1 MKQFN
6 KKVLSATVSMMMTWA
21 VCGSIQTSIASDIE
35 IYKDATKGKTNI
47 LLMLDT
53 SGSMGISSLVLPKN
67 NAYGSPGDV
76 TEALCGRDTVPEYHN
91 NGSTTS
97 NIYQWHYNLK
107 DPVTNRTAIKKTV
120 NIGGT
125 SVDYYMRGCRKQIN
139 GQWVQEYD
147 RLSRLKDAILPLLA
161 SDELGSDVVMGLGQ
175 FSSKTELTIGN
186 VSNRLTDGHSG
197 RILVPNA
204 PLDTA
209 QRLKIARQIAE
220 IKSLDTIT
228 NEDGTANS
236 NLKLSSKNYPN
247 VTKAASGTP
256 TVHAYA
262 EAGAYM
268 MGTTTGGTGTNSGQV
283 NTIYDGYM
291 AMQNGSAQ
299 AYFICVEVGTTT
311 TNALGA
317 TVQQCINNW
326 PGYDGNNRTVTTG
339 TISGGV
345 FKPDSTSPTGWRQIT
360 SQAAFKNEVGSMD
373 SAWEVF
379 SKMPEGW
386 RYGGWMK
393 VNNEP
398 MDIEP
403 IVGTVWTGYAGGTI
417 GIVSYRT
424 SPFSIKSGTVTRTT
438 TTKGFLECG
447 SGFRVD
453 TGWIS
458 LCYRDDGPSNGKW
471 VRDASP
477 QERNNRT
484 CYAPVRGEHPIQN
497 VYDRNGSGNLQA
509 SEERANL
516 NNTRFED
523 WGNKNT
529 DKKCVQSRWYEAR
542 TWGDVVTTVTDH
554 APIDNAGGFI
564 YSVDEAK
571 NGSNYKAG
579 GTTNSC
585 DGNGIYFLTDG
596 APNSTKDTM
605 ARTIMNHSLANGAYA
620 FTGTPTSLKPVP
632 LKSNLFA
639 GETGGWEYIGAYA
652 KKLRNRTLLSNTQK
666 NPADM
671 SIKTAVVG
679 FGSSFAGITKKANGT
694 YDCDSAP
701 NQDAKNACLWGS
713 AEYGDGGFYYAE
725 NSEDIKNSI
734 LDFVD
739 KAGADFEP
747 IATGSPTI
755 PVDSLNPV
763 QLQPYGYYA
772 AFEPKP
778 QENTQLWAGN
788 LNKYNLRNGELVDKN
803 LQRLILSTGALN
815 KDAVGLW
822 TNGVKG
828 QLELGTLTAEN
839 GNQSSKRKVFTNRV
853 IKDDHTADSGGS
865 LAQVNLMTLFAD
877 NEDVAK
883 FKHDADKNYWLN
895 FLGYDVGITDNIASL
910 GDLASKAEYREL
922 GSVMHSTPVMLTQ
935 EGKITV
941 VDGKLTTTG
950 RKDYLMF
957 GSTQGALHVVDD
969 DGKEVFAFV
978 PHEMMKNQKNAFIA
992 SGKYTGSG
1000 KNNLFYGV
1008 DGAWTAHTQY
1018 VSKSDGTLTVKDSG
1032 RKASDEEDAQNL
1044 IGMQWVYGGLRMGG
1058 KSYYALD
1065 LTDIEKPELKFHI
1078 NPDADDAS
1086 AALKQMG
1093 QSWSKPT
1100 LAYVN
1105 WGDTRKLVMFV
1116 GGGYD
1121 PVYETHNANP
1131 SGTKGN
1137 GVYMFDAHNGD
1148 LLWWASDSEKTGA
1161 SRFTQNNELKY
1172 SVVSQIN
1179 AIDRDGD
1186 GLTDHIY
1193 FGDLG
1198 GQAFRV
1204 DFNNRATDTAN
1215 FATRAVRLFT
1225 EHQGSGLSPRFYEMP
1240 SVSIHQDDG
1249 SYFAAVAFSSG
1260 NRSSPLAGLNSTVS
1274 ANDAVFVVYDND
1286 VARQDLYKSG
1296 ITLNTQDEVLTEL
1309 DFDSG
1314 VARRGQN
1321 NTLNGG
1327 WKAYF
1332 DNDNVGRY
1340 KGMNDLYAL
1349 DGMLY
1354 VNVYDRDG
1362 TGIGGNCGAGVA
1374 GDSYLYQYCL
1384 PTGKCDFYS
1393 GSGNKANRVKL
1404 GAGILGT
1411 GLGQG
1416 FKNGPNT
1423 VSLVVNRDQP
1433 SALDCSLPA
1442 NKNLPQ
1448 CQLFSTEV
1456 KLKQMRWY
1464 EAR

>member
-21 VCGSIQTSIASDIE
+21 VCGSIQTSVASDIE
-35 IYKDATKGKTNI
+35 IYKDAAAGKVT
-47 LLMLDT
+47 LFMMFDT
-53 SGSMGISSLVLPKN
+53 SGSMGHGDGYWGSNHGNSTVNARNGASSLVEDYNVCKWSY
-67 NAYGSPGDV
+67 YGGYTYSDNTKTDKKIDYKVG
-76 TEALCGRDTVPEYHN
+76 
-91 NGSTTS
+91 NGTTKS
-97 NIYQWHYNLK
+97 FYPTYCSVNQPTFNGLNETYK
-107 DPVTNRTAIKKTV
+107 ARIKKECETT
-120 NIGGT
+120 GGNFP
-125 SVDYYMRGCRKQIN
+125 YIC
-139 GQWVQEYD
+139 YD
-147 RLSRLKDAILPLLA
+147 RISRLKMAMIKLLTG
-161 SDELGSDVVMGLGQ
+161 DQIPPTTRIGIGQ
-175 FSSKTELTIGN
+175 FSSPVNSDQFSHDGKSARILYPAVELTAA
-186 VSNRLTDGHSG
+186 NREKL
-197 RILVPNA
+197 LE
-204 PLDTA
+204 
-209 QRLKIARQIAE
+209 KIV
-220 IKSLDTIT
+220 SLDVY
-228 NEDGTANS
+228 N
-236 NLKLSSKNYPN
+236 
-247 VTKAASGTP
+247 GTP
-256 TVHAYA
+256 SAMAYA
-262 EAGAYM
+262 ESAAYLLGANTSGM
-268 MGTTTGGTGTNSGQV
+268 TNSGYAYSDA
-283 NTIYDGYM
+283 NTTPKIRNANNGYVSPLTGIDTSS
-291 AMQNGSAQ
+291 QCNGQ
-299 AYFICVEVGTTT
+299 
-311 TNALGA
+311 
-317 TVQQCINNW
+317 
-326 PGYDGNNRTVTTG
+326 
-339 TISGGV
+339 
-345 FKPDSTSPTGWRQIT
+345 
-360 SQAAFKNEVGSMD
+360 
-373 SAWEVF
+373 
-379 SKMPEGW
+379 
-386 RYGGWMK
+386 
-393 VNNEP
+393 
-398 MDIEP
+398 
-403 IVGTVWTGYAGGTI
+403 
-417 GIVSYRT
+417 
-424 SPFSIKSGTVTRTT
+424 
-438 TTKGFLECG
+438 
-447 SGFRVD
+447 
-453 TGWIS
+453 
-458 LCYRDDGPSNGKW
+458 
-471 VRDASP
+471 
-477 QERNNRT
+477 
-484 CYAPVRGEHPIQN
+484 
-497 VYDRNGSGNLQA
+497 
-509 SEERANL
+509 
-516 NNTRFED
+516 
-523 WGNKNT
+523 
-529 DKKCVQSRWYEAR
+529 
-542 TWGDVVTTVTDH
+542 
-554 APIDNAGGFI
+554 
-564 YSVDEAK
+564 
-571 NGSNYKAG
+571 
-579 GTTNSC
+579 
-585 DGNGIYFLTDG
+585 GIYFLTDG
-596 APNSTKDTM
+596 FANNSYTATQTM
-605 ARTIMNHSLANGAYA
+605 MEKVLDKNLSGTGLTGSSPSGNDRTQGWPEIG
-620 FTGTPTSLKPVP
+620 K
-632 LKSNLFA
+632 FA
-639 GETGGWEYIGAYA
+639 QL
-652 KKLRNRTLLSNTQK
+652 LRNDK
-666 NPADM
+666 Y
-671 SIKTAVVG
+671 IKTAVVG
-679 FGSSFAGITKKANGT
+679 FGSLFPNDSTYVKTLTNTRNKPST
-694 YDCDSAP
+694 YYDCSKLP
-701 NQDAKNACLWGS
+701 NPNESGIGNQEKSNRQDLINTCNWGAKPQSDIIAADRSQIPSSVGG
-713 AEYGDGGFYYAE
+713 YGNGGFYSAQSVDDVV
-725 NSEDIKNSI
+725 NSVVKF
-734 LDFVD
+734 LDDVD
-739 KAGADFEP
+739 PNIEP
-747 IATGSPTI
+747 VATGSPTI
-755 PVDSLNPV
+755 PIDSLNPI

-772 AFEPKP
+772 EFKP
-778 QENTQLWAGN
+778 TPSENTQLWAGN

-822 TNGVKG
+822 SNGVKG
-828 QLELGTLTAEN
+828 QLPLGTLVAAN
-839 GNQSSKRKVFTNRV
+839 GEQNSKRKVFTNRV
-853 IKDDHTADSGGS
+853 IKQDKTAVSGDR
-865 LAQVNLMTLFAD
+865 LAQVSLLSLFAEN
-877 NEDVAK
+877 NEIAK
-883 FKHDADKNYWLN
+883 FKYDADKNYWLN
-895 FLGYDVGITDNIASL
+895 FLGYDVGITENIASL
-910 GDLASKAEYREL
+910 ADLTSKAEYREL
-922 GSVMHSTPVMLTQ
+922 GSVMHSTPIMLTQ
-935 EGKITV
+935 EGKLTV

-969 DGKEVFAFV
+969 AGKEVFAFV
-978 PHEMMKNQKNAFIA
+978 PHEMMKNQKNAFIG

-1008 DGAWTAHTQY
+1008 DGPWVAHTQY

-1078 NPDADDAS
+1078 NPDADNAS

-1121 PVYETHNANP
+1121 PIYETHNADP
-1131 SGTKGN
+1131 SSTKGN

-1161 SRFTQNNELKY
+1161 SRFTQNNQLKY

-1215 FATRAVRLFT
+1215 FATRVVRLFT

-1296 ITLNTQDEVLTEL
+1296 ITLNTQNKVLTEL
-1309 DFDSG
+1309 NFDSG

-1321 NTLNGG
+1321 NIFNGG

-1332 DNDNVGRY
+1332 DSAKAGRY

-1384 PTGKCDFYS
+1384 PTGKCSFYS
-1393 GSGNKANRVKL
+1393 GTGNKPGRVKL

-1416 FKNGPNT
+1416 YGNKENT

-1448 CQLFSTEV
+1448 CQLFDTQV

-1464 EAR
+1464 ESR